1 MEEKGILLLKWLLY
15 ILNCYKE
22 VKAQIFPWVGS
33 YSFYCHYGA
42 GKSSETQD
50 QSGRKKLKC
59 ATKLSFSSLL
69 TRNEGTTDDSG
80 KRFGCYQQ
88 NHCNLHRLKEED
100 VVIDVDSKDIMPET
114 QSVRQDLFAI
124 CMKCKNAGHFAKVC
138 KTKEE
143 IPGDPRKG
151 NVRQVIKDDVYPPN

>member
-1 MEEKGILLLKWLLY
+1 MVQV
-15 ILNCYKE
+15 N
-22 VKAQIFPWVGS
+22 PRRPRGS
-33 YSFYCHYGA
+33 
-42 GKSSETQD
+42 

-80 KRFGCYQQ
+80 KRFGCYQH
-88 NHCNLHRLKEED
+88 NHCNLQRSKEED

-114 QSVRQDLFAI
+114 QCVRQDLFAI
-124 CMKCKNAGHFAKVC
+124 WMKCKKAGHFAKVC

-143 IPGDPRKG
+143 NTRRPKRGKCTPSHQR
-151 NVRQVIKDDVYPPN
+151 